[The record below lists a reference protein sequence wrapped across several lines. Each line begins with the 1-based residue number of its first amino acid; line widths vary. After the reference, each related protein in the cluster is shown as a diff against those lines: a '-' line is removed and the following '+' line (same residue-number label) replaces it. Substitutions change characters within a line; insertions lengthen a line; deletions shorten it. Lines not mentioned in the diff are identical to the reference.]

1 MILHVSNGSTI
12 ECRAA
17 WLARLE
23 RWTEWPLTAL
33 ALVLVPILVAPYLF
47 PLSDRSRTTLVA
59 LDYLVWGVFVAD
71 LVVKVAISPQ
81 RGRYLRAHWFDVIL
95 VALPMLRPW
104 RAARSVRTLRA
115 LRVGR
120 AGVAVG

>member
-1 MILHVSNGSTI
+1 VSNGSTI
-12 ECRAA
+12 ERRAA